1 MELARTCRKLAA
13 MTAQELPQAQ
23 LARAAS
29 VCYSLSVLSFLLSI
43 AASQA
48 FFALAGLLYFAH
60 LLHAR
65 PTPHIRFPA
74 VKLPLALF
82 CVWTVVSVFF
92 ATYPAVGGYAIR
104 KLTLFLILLFS
115 VNLIEKRGHLV
126 FLLKA
131 LCVEAAVAGIAGAV
145 EFVRQY
151 RLVRAEHPHQIYL
164 YMTLTRITG
173 FQGHWMNFGGQQML
187 MFCMLLA
194 LLLLAGRRGLPA
206 AGTDRFPAATRS
218 GAWWIILAIVLASI
232 LLNLTRGVWLG
243 CFAAAVY
250 LVARWRAKWL
260 WALPVIVLVSILAG
274 PRIMRK
280 REASVLHPS
289 RDRSLAERFEMW
301 RVGWNMIKRHPFV
314 GVGPDNIPGV
324 YDLYMPGGKV
334 PLVGY
339 HDHLHDNFVQFA
351 AERGLPCLAFWI
363 WLMLALLWE
372 CVRIRRKTAGWHWI
386 TDGAIA
392 AWIALLVEGVF
403 EFNFG
408 SSLMLMLFLFLIVA
422 PMALEQTM
430 ADYPS
435 ALEEGPTAAAG
446 A

>member
-1 MELARTCRKLAA
+1 MGLLQTCRKLGSMA
-13 MTAQELPQAQ
+13 AQELPQAR
-23 LARAAS
+23 LTRAAS

-48 FFALAGLLYFAH
+48 FFALAGVLYFAH

-65 PTPHIRFPA
+65 PTPRVRFPA

-82 CVWTVVSVFF
+82 CAWTVVAVFF

-115 VNLIEKRGHLV
+115 VNLIEKRRHLV

-131 LCVEAAVAGIAGAV
+131 LCAEAAVAGIAGAV
-145 EFVRQY
+145 EFLRQY
-151 RLVRAEHPHQIYL
+151 RLVRTDHPHQIYL

-187 MFCMLLA
+187 MFCVLLA
-194 LLLLAGRRGLPA
+194 LLLLAGRRA
-206 AGTDRFPAATRS
+206 RCSAATRS
-218 GAWWIILAIVLASI
+218 WAWWIVLAIVLASI

-274 PRIMRK
+274 PRMMRR

-324 YDLYMPGGKV
+324 YDLYMPGGKP

-339 HDHLHDNFVQFA
+339 HGHLHDNFVQFA

-372 CVRIRRKTAGWHWI
+372 CVRIRRKLPGWRWI

-392 AWIALLVEGVF
+392 AWIALVVEGVF

-408 SSLMLMLFLFLIVA
+408 SSLVLMLFLFLIA
-422 PMALEQTM
+422 SPFALELTIE
-430 ADYPS
+430 DRS
-435 ALEEGPTAAAG
+435 GRLEAGPKEPV
-446 A
+446 

>member
-1 MELARTCRKLAA
+1 MELVRTCRKFGSMAA
-13 MTAQELPQAQ
+13 RELPQAR

-29 VCYSLSVLSFLLSI
+29 ICYSLSVLSFLLSI

-48 FFALAGLLYFAH
+48 FFALAGVLYFAH
-60 LLHAR
+60 LLHASPKPR
-65 PTPHIRFPA
+65 VRFPA
-74 VKLPLALF
+74 VKLPLSLF
-82 CVWTVVSVFF
+82 CAWTVISVFF

-115 VNLIEKRGHLV
+115 VNLIEQRRHLA

-131 LCVEAAVAGIAGAV
+131 MCVEAAVAGIAGAV
-145 EFVRQY
+145 QFVRQY

-187 MFCMLLA
+187 MFCVLLA
-194 LLLLAGRRGLPA
+194 LLLLAGSRA
-206 AGTDRFPAATRS
+206 RFPAATRS
-218 GAWWIILAIVLASI
+218 GAWWIVLAIVLASI

-260 WALPVIVLVSILAG
+260 WALPVIVVISILAG
-274 PRIMRK
+274 PRMMRR

-301 RVGWNMIKRHPFV
+301 RVGWNMIKRHPLV

-324 YDLYMPGGKV
+324 YDLYMPGGKP

-339 HDHLHDNFVQFA
+339 HGHLHDNFVQFA
-351 AERGLPCLAFWI
+351 AERGLPCLAFWM

-372 CVRIRRKTAGWHWI
+372 CVRIRRKTDGWRWI

-392 AWIALLVEGVF
+392 AWIALMVEGVF

-408 SSLMLMLFLFLIVA
+408 SSLMLMLFLFLIASPFVLERTMEDRPGA
-422 PMALEQTM
+422 PRARPGE
-430 ADYPS
+430 S
-435 ALEEGPTAAAG
+435 V
-446 A
+446 

>member
-1 MELARTCRKLAA
+1 MGLARTCRKLAL
-13 MTAQELPQAQ
+13 TAAHELPQAR

-48 FFALAGLLYFAH
+48 FFALAGVLYFAH

-65 PTPHIRFPA
+65 PKPAIRFPA

-82 CVWTVVSVFF
+82 CAWTVISVFF

-115 VNLIEKRGHLV
+115 VNLIEKRRHLV

-131 LCVEAAVAGIAGAV
+131 MCVEAAVAGIAGTI

-151 RLVRAEHPHQIYL
+151 RLVREEHPHQLYT

-187 MFCMLLA
+187 MFCVLLA
-194 LLLLAGRRGLPA
+194 LLLLAGRRA
-206 AGTDRFPAATRS
+206 RFPSAARS

-232 LLNLTRGVWLG
+232 LLNLTRGVWLA

-260 WALPVIVLVSILAG
+260 WALPVIVAVSLLAG
-274 PRIMRK
+274 PRMMRR
-280 REASVLHPS
+280 RETSVLHPS

-301 RVGWNMIKRHPFV
+301 HVGWNMIKRHPLV

-339 HDHLHDNFVQFA
+339 HAHLHDNFVQFA

-392 AWIALLVEGVF
+392 AWIALMVEGVF

-408 SSLMLMLFLFLIVA
+408 SSLMLMLFLFLIAA
-422 PMALEQTM
+422 PFVLEQAT
-430 ADYPS
+430 ADQP
-435 ALEEGPTAAAG
+435 AAIEEGPKAAAD

>member
-1 MELARTCRKLAA
+1 MGLLQTCRKLGSMA
-13 MTAQELPQAQ
+13 AQELPQAR
-23 LARAAS
+23 LTRAAS

-48 FFALAGLLYFAH
+48 FFALAGVLYFAH

-65 PTPHIRFPA
+65 PTPRVRFPA

-82 CVWTVVSVFF
+82 CAWTVVAVFF

-104 KLTLFLILLFS
+104 KLSLFLILLFS
-115 VNLIEKRGHLV
+115 VNLIEKRRHLAL
-126 FLLKA
+126 LLKA
-131 LCVEAAVAGIAGAV
+131 LCAEAAVAGIAGAV
-145 EFVRQY
+145 EFLRQY
-151 RLVRAEHPHQIYL
+151 RLVRADHPHQIYL

-187 MFCMLLA
+187 MFCVLLA
-194 LLLLAGRRGLPA
+194 LLLLAGRRA
-206 AGTDRFPAATRS
+206 RCSAATRS
-218 GAWWIILAIVLASI
+218 WAWWIVLAIVLASI

-274 PRIMRK
+274 PRMMRR

-324 YDLYMPGGKV
+324 YDLYMPGGKP

-339 HDHLHDNFVQFA
+339 HGHLHDNFVQFA

-372 CVRIRRKTAGWHWI
+372 CVRIRRELPGWRWI

-392 AWIALLVEGVF
+392 AWIALVVEGVF

-408 SSLMLMLFLFLIVA
+408 SSLVLMLFLFLIASPFV
-422 PMALEQTM
+422 LELTIE
-430 ADYPS
+430 DRS
-435 ALEEGPTAAAG
+435 GRLEAGPKEPV
-446 A
+446 